1 MKYHYQ
7 LVSKTKVRIELI
19 PEDQKEISIFES
31 FTANETN
38 NELAEYFRKG
48 LAGYHPETILVR
60 INFMQF
66 PKVALCSFE
75 TIKQSAPS
83 LI

>member
-7 LVSKTKVRIELI
+7 LVSRTKVRIELI
-19 PEDQKEISIFES
+19 PEDQKEIGLFES
-31 FTANETN
+31 FTENETSN
-38 NELAEYFRKG
+38 ALAEYFRKG
-48 LAGYHPETILVR
+48 LAAYHPETILVR

-83 LI
+83 VI